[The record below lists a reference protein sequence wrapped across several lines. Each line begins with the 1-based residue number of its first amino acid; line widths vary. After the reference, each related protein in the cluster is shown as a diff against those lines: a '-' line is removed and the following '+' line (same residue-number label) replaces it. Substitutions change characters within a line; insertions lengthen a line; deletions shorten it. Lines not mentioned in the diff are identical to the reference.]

1 MENLTARARP
11 YALYFPS
18 LQIGSA
24 ESLVMTAAQW
34 QSSPLPAGL
43 QPADFN
49 YLEPQNRFWT
59 YGYALASAEVFRT
72 SNRNAVTN
80 RDPCSFILG
89 DSGGFQFGKGTGTTK
104 NFTGLP
110 EPDVCAAWRNSGIL
124 QDVTSWCDTDVDYAM
139 TLDLP
144 LWVLRTGNN
153 SPFAACTATTLRDL
167 TIEHLQYVERRRKA
181 GMAGSKY
188 LNVLQGDP
196 VADEDW
202 WYDGVKEFMFDGWS
216 LAGGVGT
223 DGGPYRIIRRLLLLR
238 DEGRLSHGRNWVH
251 LLKQTRLLWAP
262 FLTALQ
268 RGLRR
273 CLGDEAFTI
282 SFDSST
288 PYQIGGKHEKYVEAP
303 LLTTDPATWMFNY
316 HKFPTT
322 YGYANEAVAM
332 SLSATS
338 CSPTKCGLCSQGKP
352 HLPAAMTSPITN
364 LLTIQDLLPRKGTFD
379 KRRVGKLFEETIFNH
394 NVYTTVEAI
403 CRANEVVD
411 KCQAPPQLVDA
422 IGKVGEILRTQDWMT
437 KLDANRR
444 LLEKALAFSAT
455 KHVL

>member
-1 MENLTARARP
+1 
-11 YALYFPS
+11 
-18 LQIGSA
+18 
-24 ESLVMTAAQW
+24 
-34 QSSPLPAGL
+34 
-43 QPADFN
+43 
-49 YLEPQNRFWT
+49 LE
-59 YGYALASAEVFRT
+59 
-72 SNRNAVTN
+72 
-80 RDPCSFILG
+80 
-89 DSGGFQFGKGTGTTK
+89 
-104 NFTGLP
+104 
-110 EPDVCAAWRNSGIL
+110 IL

-167 TIEHLQYVERRRKA
+167 TIEHLEYIDRRRRA
-181 GMAGSKY
+181 RMAGCKY

-202 WYDGVKEFMFDGWS
+202 WYDGVKDFMFDGWS

-238 DEGRLSHGRNWVH
+238 DEGRLSDGRNWVH

-352 HLPAAMTSPITN
+352 HLPAAMTSPIAK

-403 CRANEVVD
+403 CRANEAID
-411 KCQAPPQLVDA
+411 KDQAPPQLVDA
-422 IGKVGEILRTQDWMT
+422 IGKVEEILAAEKWAE
-437 KLDANRR
+437 KLTACRKT
-444 LLEKALAFSAT
+444 LEKALAFRAT